1 MKHKYEL
8 IAAAILSLVVILVA
22 VVWFSGANIAVL
34 NPQGL
39 IARKQRDLI
48 IIATLLMMIVVIP
61 VYILTFGIAWKYRA
75 SNKKA
80 KYSPNLDGNK
90 AVEAVWWLIPLVIIT
105 ILGGIIWTSSYELD
119 PFKPIQSDKRPVT
132 IQVVAQQWKWLF
144 IYPEENIATVNY
156 VQFPEKTPINF
167 QITSDA
173 PMNSF
178 WIPSLGGQIYAM
190 SGMSTKLHLMA
201 DKSGTY
207 QGSSANISGK
217 GFAGMKFIAKS
228 TSQERYESWV
238 QRVKSTGSTLD
249 ENSYTELAKPSTNN
263 KVQYYMLSDNKLYD
277 TVIMKYMEP
286 RKSMEGIER

>member
-1 MKHKYEL
+1 MKRKYEL
-8 IAAAILSLVVILVA
+8 IIAALLSLVIILVA
-22 VVWFSGANIAVL
+22 VVWLSGANIAVL

-39 IARKQRDLI
+39 IAHKQRDLI
-48 IIATLLMMIVVIP
+48 IVATLLMMIVVVP

-80 KYSPNLDGNK
+80 KYSPDLDGNK
-90 AVEAVWWLIPLVIIT
+90 LAEAVWWLIPLAIIT
-105 ILGGIIWTSSYELD
+105 ILGGIIWTSSHELD
-119 PFKPIQSDKRPVT
+119 PFKPLQSDKKPVT
-132 IQVVAQQWKWLF
+132 IQVVAMQWKWLF

-167 QITSDA
+167 KITADA

-190 SGMSTKLHLMA
+190 SGMSTKLHLIA

-228 TSQERYESWV
+228 TTEDRYESWI
-238 QRVKSTGSTLD
+238 QRVKSTGSVLD
-249 ENSYTELAKPSTNN
+249 ENSYAKLAKPSTNN
-263 KVQYYMLSDNKLYD
+263 KTQYYILGNNKLYD

-286 RKSMEGIER
+286 SNSMEGMEH

>member
-1 MKHKYEL
+1 MKRKYEL
-8 IAAAILSLVVILVA
+8 IIAAVLSLVIILVA
-22 VVWFSGANIAVL
+22 VVWLSGANIAVM

-39 IARKQRDLI
+39 IAHKQRDLI
-48 IIATLLMMIVVIP
+48 IVATLLMMIVVIP

-80 KYSPNLDGNK
+80 KYSPNLDGN
-90 AVEAVWWLIPLVIIT
+90 AAAEAVWWLIPLAIIT
-105 ILGGIIWTSSYELD
+105 ILGGIIWTSSHELD
-119 PFKPIQSDKRPVT
+119 PFKPLQSDKKPVT
-132 IQVVAQQWKWLF
+132 IQVVAMQWKWLF

-217 GFAGMKFIAKS
+217 GFAGMKFTAKS
-228 TSQERYESWV
+228 TTDDRYESWV

-249 ENSYTELAKPSTNN
+249 ESSYAELAKPSTNN
-263 KVQYYMLSDNKLYD
+263 KVQYYMLGNNKLYD

-286 RKSMEGIER
+286 SNSMEGMGH